1 MRQAMKIEG
10 KDSAYGQVF
19 SRWALLPRLVCE
31 SIGEVPEGF
40 IDLTA
45 AWLLL
50 YAAADLMDSVQDQEI
65 EESWWG
71 EIGVGGALGVAS
83 GLYFSSS
90 LTLTRLDE
98 KTRLA
103 DNALITADF
112 YRGFMQMCSG
122 QLRDILTENP
132 SLEEYWQIA
141 AAKSGAFFGV
151 GCRAAAMLASADQT
165 IQQAYYIFGT
175 EIGLLIQ
182 IRDDLED
189 FKQLK
194 GIERPNNGFEI
205 WGSLPLVYVMDVLPA
220 AVSER
225 LVAISK
231 EASVD
236 QAALKELMDTI
247 DSSGAGVYILAEL
260 KRHGLK
266 ALAVLEDVNPRE
278 PAGSELRGIINQ
290 LMGAIE

>member
-10 KDSAYGQVF
+10 KNSAYGQVY
-19 SRWALLPRLVCE
+19 SRWALLPRLCCE
-31 SIGEVPEGF
+31 SIAEVPEGI

-50 YAAADLMDSVQDQEI
+50 YAAADLMDAVQDQDD

-122 QLRDILTENP
+122 QLCDILSENL

-141 AAKSGAFFGV
+141 AAKSGAFFGL
-151 GCRAAAMLASADQT
+151 GCQAAAMLASADRT
-165 IQQAYYIFGT
+165 IQQTYYSFGT
-175 EIGLLIQ
+175 EIGLMIQ

-194 GIERPNNGFEI
+194 EIEQPNNGFEI
-205 WGSLPLVYVMDVLPA
+205 LGSLPLVYVKDVLPA
-220 AVSER
+220 AESER

-231 EASVD
+231 KASVD
-236 QAALKELMDTI
+236 QAAMTELMDTI
-247 DSSGAGVYILAEL
+247 DSSGGGVYILAEL

-266 ALAVLEDVNPRE
+266 ALAVLENVNPQE